1 MIALSLEFFKL
12 RRKRIFLM
20 IFLFLL
26 AQMVWAFLSLG
37 MSMSKNNIA
46 HSQWEA
52 VIAIV
57 ASMNGLFLPIISAII
72 VSRVCDMEHKGNTWK
87 MITTTNIN
95 RKQIYL
101 AKYVCV
107 LLLLLFYIL
116 LQTALITLFGLT
128 YDFIS
133 PAPLILLGQYILGMM
148 ITSTT
153 IVALQQWVSL
163 SLKNQAFALCLG
175 MVGGFIGMTADLF
188 PATIRQFFIWSY
200 YTGLS
205 PATYLFTENAAT
217 YVSRPIDTS
226 MLIIAL
232 ILTAIFY
239 AVGNWRISN
248 KEV

>member
-20 IFLFLL
+20 IILFLL
-26 AQMVWAFLSLG
+26 AQMVWAFLSLS
-37 MSMSKNNIA
+37 MSMSKNNVA
-46 HSQWEA
+46 HPQWEA
-52 VIAIV
+52 VIAVI

-87 MITTTNIN
+87 MIVTTNIN

-107 LLLLLFYIL
+107 LLLLLFYVI
-116 LQTALITLFGLT
+116 LQTALIALFGLT
-128 YDFIS
+128 NDFIS
-133 PAPLILLGQYILGMM
+133 PAPIILLGQYILGTM

-188 PATIRQFFIWSY
+188 PAIIRQFFIWSY

-217 YVSRPIDTS
+217 YISRPLDPF

-232 ILTAIFY
+232 ILTAILY
-239 AVGNWRISN
+239 AAGSWRISS
-248 KEV
+248 KEI